1 MYICIYMY
9 MYICIYMYMYICI
22 YITYIYI
29 YISEHNHNLNDGLT
43 QYLTLRMQFIVN
55 KYTQKRIWIHM
66 KNYQHK
72 VC

>member
-1 MYICIYMY
+1 MYSIYVY
-9 MYICIYMYMYICI
+9 MYIYVYVYMYI
-22 YITYIYI
+22 YNYIYI